1 MKKNKKKHFQKR
13 KQAKALQKKR
23 RRKEF
28 IKSQRSQEEITI
40 HWEDLNF
47 LEGWKSLSPQVL
59 MDKCFKFDVDEWVF
73 QWVRPKKL
81 KEYNSLRDLDSLT
94 EYLHQ
99 TFDNTLEAWSIDT
112 NGFTENVPERWKYNE
127 KNQNRFVSIMLTQDE
142 DTEEIDYTEL
152 DIRELMEKDR
162 VEWFSTVFSEM
173 LDEMVNKLLP
183 YVYSQIC
190 LMSFEA

>member
-47 LEGWKSLSPQVL
+47 LDGWKSLSPQVL